1 MEDTQIILPTQVR
14 EVLSSNEISQ
24 IQLKDGTILRI
35 TDSNIPQYNIASQEV
50 QQTSSMNS
58 VEFEEKEG
66 GHNHHK
72 AGIGYFGHHFKT
84 QYYNNLC
91 ADCMIGGGV
100 VKKRK
105 NYVLYVSKNCSE
117 NDVALK
123 HKLRKSEKQQQQN
136 NQVIQEQ
143 EKVEENIQE
152 QIKENIEEQIK
163 EQIAEEIK
171 DHIEEQIKEN
181 IEEQIKENIEEQIKE
196 NIEEGQKEQEQKQ
209 IPEQKEENQMVQKE
223 NEEQLKNNEAQPEE
237 IVMEEY
243 VECNDVPILEEK
255 IILRKDE
262 NNKEE
267 NLCNECKKEKE
278 NINNIE
284 TNENIC
290 NECKEEINKEK
301 KEQENNIENINNEVN
316 IEENNMNNI
325 QSNKEGEEM
334 NQVEQQE
341 GEEEMNEMEQQQKEG
356 EEEMNEME
364 QQGEEMNN
372 VEQQGEE
379 MNEME
384 QQGEEMNNIEQQ
396 GEEMNNIEQQN
407 INEIGEEDNIC
418 DDCMNKQQNE
428 GNEEQKI
435 TKTVEILIPENQN
448 EN

>member
-1 MEDTQIILPTQVR
+1 MILPTQVR

-143 EKVEENIQE
+143 KQIKENIQE

-171 DHIEEQIKEN
+171 DH

-267 NLCNECKKEKE
+267 NLCNECKNEKE

-325 QSNKEGEEM
+325 QSNEEGEEM

-379 MNEME
+379 MNEIE

-396 GEEMNNIEQQN
+396 GEEMNNIEQQQN
-407 INEIGEEDNIC
+407 INEIGEEENIC
-418 DDCMNKQQNE
+418 DDCMNQQQNE

-435 TKTVEILIPENQN
+435 TKTVEVLIPENQN

>member
-1 MEDTQIILPTQVR
+1 MEDTQMILPTQVR

-143 EKVEENIQE
+143 E
-152 QIKENIEEQIK
+152 QIKENIQ
-163 EQIAEEIK
+163 
-171 DHIEEQIKEN
+171 EQIKEN

-267 NLCNECKKEKE
+267 NLCNECKNEKE
-278 NINNIE
+278 NINNIK

-301 KEQENNIENINNEVN
+301 KEQENNIENINTEVN

-325 QSNKEGEEM
+325 QSNEEGEEM

-396 GEEMNNIEQQN
+396 GEEMNNIEQQQN
-407 INEIGEEDNIC
+407 INEIGEEENIC
-418 DDCMNKQQNE
+418 DDCMNQQQNE

-435 TKTVEILIPENQN
+435 TKTVEVLIPENQN